1 MNVIVEEAGLTRT
14 EAAYQTL
21 RDDII
26 AGVREPGERLKI
38 ERLKQLY
45 GIGPTPIREALQRL
59 AAGGLVLAAGN
70 RGFSVAPL
78 EAAELR
84 DLNDARTAL
93 EVQAVGLAVAR
104 GDAEWEAAI
113 VGAAHR
119 LRKVDEELKA
129 GAGSMDDWSRSND
142 AFHFAIVSAC
152 GSRWLLR
159 LRRILNDQYERY
171 RRASVALR
179 PQDRDLA
186 SEHQGIMNAVL
197 DHDAAGAGR
206 LTAEHFNETT
216 RVLIDELGG

>member
-1 MNVIVEEAGLTRT
+1 MNVIVKETGLTQT

-21 RDDII
+21 HDDII

-38 ERLKQLY
+38 ERLKALY

-59 AAGGLVLAAGN
+59 SADGLVLAAGN

-78 EAAELR
+78 EATELR

-93 EVQAVGLAVAR
+93 EVQAVGLAMAR
-104 GDAEWEAAI
+104 GDAEWEAVI

-119 LRKVDEELKA
+119 LRKIDEELKS
-129 GAGSMDDWSRSND
+129 GAGSMDDWSRANE
-142 AFHFAIVSAC
+142 AFHLAIVSAC

-171 RRASVALR
+171 RRASVQLR

-186 SEHQGIMNAVL
+186 FEHQGIMNAVL
-197 DHDAAGAGR
+197 DRDTRNAGK
-206 LTAEHFNETT
+206 LTADHFNETT
-216 RVLIDELGG
+216 RVLVDELGG